1 MDDKTVKAD
10 LMVVQ
15 LDRARTALA
24 EAKTI
29 GETKKIMDMAHAAQI
44 YARRQQLG
52 EEAMAYALAIKIE
65 ALRKLGEMLAVGEDR
80 AKVGQPKKSIV
91 LDRDYTLPTLKD
103 IGISKNLS
111 VMAQQLAAMP
121 DAQFEQVREGVQT
134 VSEAM
139 KTVRAAKTK
148 AARGELAQTA
158 NSMPRDKRWHLST
171 ADIQT
176 HTTSK
181 RFDYI
186 ITDPPYLKEYLHL
199 YDVLAKRALDW
210 LEPDGLLVVMC
221 GQSYLAQIYALMAKH
236 LSYYWTGCYLT
247 PGQPTP
253 LRARQVNTTWKPL
266 LMFTKPDG
274 NYKGKIFGDVFKSDS
289 NDKRLHEWGQ
299 SESGMSA
306 IVSGICLPGTTILDP
321 FLGAGTTG
329 VAAIRHG
336 CLFTGFDVD
345 AECVKLS
352 HARITNDTATTR

>member
-29 GETKKIMDMAHAAQI
+29 GETKKVMDMAHAAQI

-91 LDRDYTLPTLKD
+91 PDGNYTFPTLKELG
-103 IGISKNLS
+103 IGNKLS
-111 VMAQQLAAMP
+111 MVAQQLAAMP

-158 NSMPRDKRWHLST
+158 NSMPRDNRWHLST

-336 CLFTGFDVD
+336 CLFTGVDVD

-352 HARITNDTATTR
+352 HARITHDTATTR

>member
-1 MDDKTVKAD
+1 MNDKIVKTD

-29 GETKKIMDMAHAAQI
+29 GETKKIMDMAHAAEI

-52 EEAMAYALAIKIE
+52 NEAMAYAHSIKYE
-65 ALRKLGEMLAVGEDR
+65 ALRKLGEILQGN
-80 AKVGQPKKSIV
+80 
-91 LDRDYTLPTLKD
+91 
-103 IGISKNLS
+103 GIHRGGSKFREGILNDLGIDGKTS
-111 VMAQQLAAMP
+111 MIAQQLAAMP
-121 DAQFEQVREGVQT
+121 AEQFEQVREGVQT

-139 KTVRAAKTK
+139 KIERAAKTK

-158 NSMPRDKRWHLST
+158 NSMPRDKRWHLSI

-181 RFDYI
+181 KFDYI
-186 ITDPPYLKEYLHL
+186 ITDPPYVKEYLHL
-199 YDVLAKRALDW
+199 YEVLAKRALDW

-221 GQSYLAQIYALMAKH
+221 GQSYLDQIYALMAKH

-306 IVSGICLPGTTILDP
+306 IVSAICLPGTTILDP

-352 HARITNDTATTR
+352 HARITNDTTTTR

>member
-65 ALRKLGEMLAVGEDR
+65 ALRKLGEMLASTPKAKPGTKREFGR
-80 AKVGQPKKSIV
+80 AERPNS
-91 LDRDYTLPTLKD
+91 PTLAEL
-103 IGISKNLS
+103 GISRDTS
-111 VMAQQLAAMP
+111 TIAQKLAAMP

-181 RFDYI
+181 RFDFI

-247 PGQPTP
+247 LGQPTP